1 MQIYLK
7 IGVSSC
13 ILTFDKKK
21 TKETYIDVFKIKNED
36 ICINKFET
44 LEELLKSSKF
54 EHFNINQRLLSD
66 EWILVN
72 KDDETFYNKIQEKC
86 KYSLEDIAISFQG
99 IITGC
104 DKAFILS
111 KDDVKLNLVD
121 DKFLKCW
128 IKSKNINKYI
138 VDKSEYRLI
147 YSNDIDNENT
157 NKRILDEIIGVY
169 KTKLENRRECKSG
182 IRKWYELQWG
192 RKAFL

>member
-1 MQIYLK
+1 M
-7 IGVSSC
+7 
-13 ILTFDKKK
+13 
-21 TKETYIDVFKIKNED
+21 
-36 ICINKFET
+36 
-44 LEELLKSSKF
+44 
-54 EHFNINQRLLSD
+54 
-66 EWILVN
+66 
-72 KDDETFYNKIQEKC
+72 
-86 KYSLEDIAISFQG
+86 EDIAISFQG

-157 NKRILDEIIGVY
+157 NKRILDEIIGLY

-192 RKAFL
+192 REKLFFERKR

>member
-1 MQIYLK
+1 M
-7 IGVSSC
+7 
-13 ILTFDKKK
+13 
-21 TKETYIDVFKIKNED
+21 
-36 ICINKFET
+36 
-44 LEELLKSSKF
+44 EELLKSSKF

-128 IKSKNINKYI
+128 IK
-138 VDKSEYRLI
+138 V
-147 YSNDIDNENT
+147 
-157 NKRILDEIIGVY
+157 RI
-169 KTKLENRRECKSG
+169 
-182 IRKWYELQWG
+182 
-192 RKAFL
+192 